1 MKHFALI
8 SAFAL
13 AATGAGCA
21 QDNRNLEKKIDD
33 LSSQVASLK
42 GDIAKVGAAAGRPG
56 AAQPGQPQR
65 PARPQPDP
73 AKTYA
78 ISIDGD
84 PFEGPADAKV
94 TIVKAYDYGCPFC
107 SRVRPTMDELRKKY
121 GDDVRIVHK
130 QFVVHPQV
138 EIAHLAACAAHR
150 QGKFLEMDKLL
161 WEKAFETRQYDDA
174 HIADL
179 AKEAGL
185 DTGRFAADIKSPDC
199 KAWLQKDQGD
209 LQLFGV
215 GATPSFFV
223 NGRFVSGAQPLP
235 AFTQLVDEELKKAND
250 RLAAGTPA
258 ADYYKTWIMDK
269 GEKKLAAP
277 DAPVAPTGGTM
288 VVKPK

>member
-1 MKHFALI
+1 MKHIALFT
-8 SAFAL
+8 AFAL
-13 AATGAGCA
+13 AAGAGCA
-21 QDNRNLEKKIDD
+21 QDNRALEKKIDD
-33 LSSQVASLK
+33 LSAQVASLK

-56 AAQPGQPQR
+56 AAQPGQQR

-73 AKTYA
+73 SKTYA
-78 ISIDGD
+78 ISVDGD
-84 PFEGPADAKV
+84 PFEGPANAKV

-107 SRVRPTMDELRKKY
+107 QRVRPTMEELRKKY

-150 QGKFLEMDKLL
+150 QGKFIEMDALL
-161 WEKAFETRQYDDA
+161 WAKAFETRQYDDA

-185 DTGRFAADIKSPDC
+185 DAGRFAADRKSPDC
-199 KAWLQKDQGD
+199 KAWLQKDQAE
-209 LQLFGV
+209 LQTFGV

-223 NGRFVSGAQPLP
+223 NGRFLSGAQPLP
-235 AFTQLVDEELKKAND
+235 AFAQLVDEELKKAND
-250 RLAAGTPA
+250 RIAAGTPQ
-258 ADYYKTWIMDK
+258 ADYYKTWVMDK

-277 DAPVAPTGGTM
+277 DAPVAAPGGA
-288 VVKPK
+288 VVAKPAGK